1 MVLSYHF
8 EHNKFGNRV
17 STTLFGT
24 GDTLFWKEFQKYD
37 DRGNCIKRIRYNPI
51 EAVNPEM
58 MPIKD
63 EPGKMIWGESYNY
76 DSTGTVLEHKE
87 LYNNYILVITT
98 YDLGSLNIPKKRGE
112 YFDPSVMLQTI
123 FFHND
128 VGQLTHEVSVG
139 RLGQSMGS
147 KAYEYD
153 ILGRKI
159 KTIVYNE
166 NGMIEETLNTVYDD
180 DNFKTYDYYSD
191 STLKLASMREVLLD
205 NQGRTYIEAI
215 LDGEERVLEKNVYY
229 YDKKD
234 RIAQIKQYDMIRR
247 GRHDDREIPIRVN
260 TYEYE

>member
-1 MVLSYHF
+1 
-8 EHNKFGNRV
+8 
-17 STTLFGT
+17 
-24 GDTLFWKEFQKYD
+24 
-37 DRGNCIKRIRYNPI
+37 
-51 EAVNPEM
+51 
-58 MPIKD
+58 
-63 EPGKMIWGESYNY
+63 
-76 DSTGTVLEHKE
+76 
-87 LYNNYILVITT
+87 
-98 YDLGSLNIPKKRGE
+98 
-112 YFDPSVMLQTI
+112 
-123 FFHND
+123 
-128 VGQLTHEVSVG
+128 
-139 RLGQSMGS
+139 MGS
-147 KAYEYD
+147 KAYKYD

-166 NGMIEETLNTVYDD
+166 NGKIEETLNTVYDD

-247 GRHDDREIPIRVN
+247 GRHEDREIPIRVN